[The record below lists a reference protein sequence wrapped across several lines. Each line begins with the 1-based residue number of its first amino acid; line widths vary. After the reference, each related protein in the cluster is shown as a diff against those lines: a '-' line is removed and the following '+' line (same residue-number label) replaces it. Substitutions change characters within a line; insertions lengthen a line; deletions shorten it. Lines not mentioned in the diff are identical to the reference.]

1 MPVRDAVELAR
12 GLYFIFF
19 GGVTLVVLAGDLLM
33 AMGARVLSAGV
44 CAGSLMIMLTGLW
57 RLNRVRSLGDA
68 WRRETRRALVMA
80 GLLAYLYPFFLAW
93 RQAPQNLYF
102 CGHGLGFLA
111 MVILTMLEMVWIVLA
126 LTQAL
131 GRKGLLWQALLC
143 AGAAALLQA
152 APFARMAWV
161 LVSVARQGDDPLLVL
176 QVFLAQVHP
185 LFVTLGLLPFT
196 LSLSLVWTAKGIVM
210 EQLRS
215 K

>member
-1 MPVRDAVELAR
+1 MTGD
-12 GLYFIFF
+12 
-19 GGVTLVVLAGDLLM
+19 LVVAMVARPFSMALCGVSLAVM
-33 AMGARVLSAGV
+33 VAGV
-44 CAGSLMIMLTGLW
+44 W
-57 RLNRVRSLGDA
+57 RLGRVKDLGNE
-68 WRRETRRALVMA
+68 WVGETRRALALA
-80 GLLAYLYPFFLAW
+80 GLLAYLYPFFLVW
-93 RQAPQNLYF
+93 RQMPQNLYF
-102 CGHGLGFLA
+102 CGHALGFLG

-126 LTQAL
+126 LTRAL
-131 GRKGLLWQALLC
+131 GRKGMLWQALLC
-143 AGAAALLQA
+143 AGAAVLLQA

-210 EQLRS
+210 DELRS